1 MPAELD
7 GFKVKALPCK
17 IRTQEFQGDIL
28 SPGDL
33 LLELESAVRPFN
45 GKEETSLL
53 DGAGDHSFFFWRT
66 SFVHAISFL
75 EVHLKVAVCG

>member
-1 MPAELD
+1 MTISVPAELD

-53 DGAGDHSFFFWRT
+53 DGAGDHSFFFSGELRSYMRSVSLRFT
-66 SFVHAISFL
+66 
-75 EVHLKVAVCG
+75 